1 MRITTLAIA
10 LALTASPALAGST
23 SHSGSSHGTHNA
35 ESTEHSE
42 GKMVHTTATLNA
54 VADDSLNVSHP
65 PIPALKW
72 PAMTMDLPLLEGAKV
87 GEIAAGD
94 KVMLMLM
101 PNGEGSYGISSVM
114 PAE

>member
-1 MRITTLAIA
+1 MRIITLAIA
-10 LALTASPALAGST
+10 LALTASPALADNT
-23 SHSGSSHGTHNA
+23 SHSSSGHGTHNQ
-35 ESTEHSE
+35 ENTERSE

-87 GEIAAGD
+87 GDIAAGD

-101 PNGEGSYGISSVM
+101 PNEDGSYGISSVM
-114 PAE
+114 PVE

>member
-10 LALTASPALAGST
+10 LALMASPALAGST
-23 SHSGSSHGTHNA
+23 SHSGHGTTHSHD
-35 ESTEHSE
+35 STEQSE

>member
-23 SHSGSSHGTHNA
+23 SHSGHGTTHNHD
-35 ESTEHSE
+35 STEQAE